1 MDRKDRELVDQVEG
15 LMKVI
20 GAKWKPA
27 IAFCL
32 VFGGRQRF
40 SELRRKLPD
49 ITQRM
54 LTMRLR
60 ELERD
65 GLVKRLYHQ
74 EVPPRV
80 EYEMTELGLS
90 LHPYYKTL
98 CDWGQEHAATIRRAR
113 KGFDAVAENK

>member
-1 MDRKDRELVDQVEG
+1 MDAKARQLVDQVES

-27 IAFCL
+27 IMFCL

-65 GLVKRLYHQ
+65 GLVMRTFHE

-80 EYEMTELGLS
+80 EYEITELGRS
-90 LHPYYKTL
+90 LHPFYKSL
-98 CDWGQEHAATIRRAR
+98 CDWGQAHGDALDAANNRYD
-113 KGFDAVAENK
+113 GQ